1 MALEEAKKTTP
12 EDVAGLRDLCIINK
26 VGIKYVVSDKVVI
39 VVVIIFVGN
48 PP

>member
-12 EDVAGLRDLCIINK
+12 EDVAGLIDLFSNIN
-26 VGIKYVVSDKVVI
+26 VGIKDLGNDKVVI
-39 VVVIIFVGN
+39 VVIFIFVGN

>member
-12 EDVAGLRDLCIINK
+12 EDVAGLRVLCFINK
-26 VGIKYVVSDKVVI
+26 VGIKHVGNDKVVI